1 MIVLLVV
8 LIILAVIIY
17 LPVCLEFK
25 YIDGDLKYRVTYA
38 FITFYP
44 KKSKKKKSK
53 KKSTKS
59 ASAKDTS
66 KTDKPKKSKA
76 VTEDSKSESESKED
90 TKSSE
95 KSETKEKNKDKQK
108 EKSKAKDGKKSK
120 DADMDFIQT
129 IDMVLDIFKAIKVNL
144 GKFIKSFKVT
154 DLYVDFTVANEDAY
168 ECALNFGKLNIAV
181 YNILAYLD
189 NNIKVKK
196 KSINIVPKYNSSDS
210 KYDISFK
217 VKLGFGNGVGKILVM
232 VFKVIPILKKND
244 II

>member
-59 ASAKDTS
+59 ANAKDTS

-76 VTEDSKSESESKED
+76 VTEDSKSESESEED

-95 KSETKEKNKDKQK
+95 KSETKEKDKQK

>member
-1 MIVLLVV
+1 V

-59 ASAKDTS
+59 ANAKDTS

-95 KSETKEKNKDKQK
+95 KSEIKEKDKQK